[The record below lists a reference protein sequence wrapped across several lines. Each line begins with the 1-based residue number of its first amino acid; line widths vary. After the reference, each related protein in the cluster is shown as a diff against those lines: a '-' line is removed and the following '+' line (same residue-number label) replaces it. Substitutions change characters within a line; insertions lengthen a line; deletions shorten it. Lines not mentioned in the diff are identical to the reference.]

1 MRGYFLRC
9 KEDDED
15 RLTLVEEDNEA
26 ARKIYRKDRVV
37 LGLINYEGALTK

>member
-15 RLTLVEEDNEA
+15 RLTPVEEDNEA
-26 ARKIYRKDRVV
+26 ARKIDRKGRAF
-37 LGLINYEGALTK
+37 LGLINYEGVPIK